1 MNKVTILLVLI
12 ICVNYSCKT
21 DLKPQP
27 PKVVKEKIIKQFGYT
42 LNDYHVVKDTVKS
55 GDSFGTI
62 LEKNNLFYPQIFNIV
77 QKAKQVYDVRKINI
91 GKPYTILF
99 SKDSLKSPK
108 LFVYQ
113 PNPIDYVLVS
123 LTDSLWAEKKS
134 KAVKLIEFEAQGTI
148 TSSLSETM
156 EEEKLSPLLS
166 NELSEIY
173 AWTID
178 FFRLEKGDKF
188 KIIYTGKFVDDSIY
202 VGLNRIHS
210 AFFEHRKTPF
220 YAIEFETDPKRGIYE
235 YFDENG
241 KTDGYW
247 SSAEVK
253 DLSQDTGIPMS
264 KMRGVISSLI
274 QKDIVYIGDIH
285 IVGQSEIE
293 LYVLNKPKGY
303 ITSKKDEL
311 DRKTVYDLLPKDKQ
325 HLISIGRLDF
335 NTEGLLL
342 FTNNGDYAR
351 YYELPKN
358 KISRTYKVKVYGNIQ
373 NSYIKKIKDGITIDG
388 ITHNVD
394 EITLEKKLNTNNWFI
409 MKLTEGKNREI
420 RKIFESLNL
429 VVNRIIRTHYGKYSI
444 VNMKLG
450 EFKEVNAEKIKA

>member
-1 MNKVTILLVLI
+1 MNKVTILIVLI
-12 ICVNYSCKT
+12 ICVNYSCKKDT
-21 DLKPQP
+21 KPQQ
-27 PKVVKEKIIKQFGYT
+27 PKVVKEKVIKQFGYT

-241 KTDGYW
+241 KNLRRAFLRSPVQFSRISSRYNLKRKIAYYGRVRPHLGTDFAAPVGTTIRATASGTVVKSGYTRGNGNYVTIKHN
-247 SSAEVK
+247 STYSTQYLHMK
-253 DLSQDTGIPMS
+253 
-264 KMRGVISSLI
+264 KRGVKKG
-274 QKDIVYIGDIH
+274 QFVTQGDYIGS
-285 IVGQSEIE
+285 VGMTGNTSGPHVCYRFWKNGKQVDPLRQKLPEA
-293 LYVLNKPKGY
+293 KP
-303 ITSKKDEL
+303 ISQNL
-311 DRKTVYDLLPKDKQ
+311 KDKYLTYMRPVKKQ
-325 HLISIGRLDF
+325 LDSIGLNDRLM
-335 NTEGLLL
+335 EKSIA
-342 FTNNGDYAR
+342 NN
-351 YYELPKN
+351 
-358 KISRTYKVKVYGNIQ
+358 
-373 NSYIKKIKDGITIDG
+373 
-388 ITHNVD
+388 
-394 EITLEKKLNTNNWFI
+394 
-409 MKLTEGKNREI
+409 
-420 RKIFESLNL
+420 
-429 VVNRIIRTHYGKYSI
+429 
-444 VNMKLG
+444 
-450 EFKEVNAEKIKA
+450 